1 MNIYNTLED
10 GSLSGYQFDSIPV
23 THWAYQQALD
33 LVEEGEAEII
43 PYTEPTEIP
52 LTPLQVRNLALAD
65 ITYVRPSDGAEIQI
79 RHPDYASDYMIM
91 ERAMNKLGEGE
102 SRAWIAKDDTMLM
115 ASKEDMEDCMN
126 YGDTQIE
133 AIFTTYMS
141 NL

>member
-1 MNIYNTLED
+1 MITYKTLED
-10 GSLSGYQFDSIPV
+10 GSLSGNGISSIPV
-23 THWAYQQALD
+23 SHRFYTQALKQ
-33 LVEEGEAEII
+33 VEEGEAEIL
-43 PYTEPTEIP
+43 PYTEPAEIP

-65 ITYVRPSDGAEIQI
+65 ITYTRPSDGAEIQI

-115 ASKEDMEDCMN
+115 VSKEDMEDCMS

-141 NL
+141 SL

>member
-1 MNIYNTLED
+1 LKKARI
-10 GSLSGYQFDSIPV
+10 S
-23 THWAYQQALD
+23 AA
-33 LVEEGEAEII
+33 
-43 PYTEPTEIP
+43 PYIEPAEIP

>member
-1 MNIYNTLED
+1 MITYKTLED

-43 PYTEPTEIP
+43 PYTEPPEIP
-52 LTPLQVRNLALAD
+52 PTPLQVRNLALAD

-91 ERAMNKLGEGE
+91 ERAMKMLTTGE
-102 SRAWIAKDDTMLM
+102 SRTWIAKDDTMLM
-115 ASKEDMEDCMN
+115 VSKEDMEACMD

-133 AIFTTYMS
+133 AIFTAYMS
-141 NL
+141 SL